1 MALFQSKEVACVTA
15 SQTVRL
21 ITPHIHNSVLTDE
34 DIIVTADVDAFI
46 MTPDILKPLQ
56 DRPDVTVW
64 IWEYYY
70 YFITPMFPMS
80 FIGARSRT
88 WKELFP
94 SKDLKYNLDQYSQR

>member
-1 MALFQSKEVACVTA
+1 MNFTGFQVKVLLTLVYSDTREGVLEWKSSLEEAGAIVALFQSKEVACVTA

-56 DRPDVTVW
+56 D
-64 IWEYYY
+64 
-70 YFITPMFPMS
+70 
-80 FIGARSRT
+80 
-88 WKELFP
+88 
-94 SKDLKYNLDQYSQR
+94 